1 MRRLWADPAWAGLVF
16 YLIGRDARSLGA
28 LCAEAAAQG
37 RTTRPWVLDLAA
49 ADAGLE
55 AALGDLPPVKALL
68 FAAGEAHDR
77 ALALS
82 DSASFER
89 SWSVNVGAHARLLKA
104 LHAPG
109 RLAGDARGL
118 LIGSLSGLRG
128 RRGQTAYAAAK
139 GSLVDL
145 LPLAPRGL
153 RLNVLLPPLLPSP
166 FLDALSPQA
175 RAELFGGRLMDDPDP
190 AASCADAAQ
199 FLLSD
204 AASYVHRTVMNA
216 DSRVTALGWE

>member
-1 MRRLWADPAWAGLVF
+1 V
-16 YLIGRDARSLGA
+16 
-28 LCAEAAAQG
+28 
-37 RTTRPWVLDLAA
+37 VDLAET
-49 ADAGLE
+49 DAGLPKGW
-55 AALGDLPPVKALL
+55 ADLPPLKGLL
-68 FAAGEAHDR
+68 FAAGETRDQ

-82 DSASFER
+82 GPEAFER
-89 SWSVNVGAHARLLKA
+89 SWSVNVGGHARLLKA
-104 LHAPG
+104 LQVPG
-109 RLAGDARGL
+109 RLAEGARGL

-128 RRGQTAYAAAK
+128 RRGQAAYAAAK

-166 FLDALSPQA
+166 FLDSLSPQA
-175 RAELFGGRLMDDPDP
+175 RAELFGERLMDDPDP

-204 AASYVHRTVMNA
+204 AASYVHRQVMNA